1 MRAPLRYRLNR
12 LLFWRRCWWCA
23 HSGFGYWPERVEP
36 EAVCHLLSRPGKVVT
51 VAANDCC
58 SRWEAIR
65 DE

>member
-1 MRAPLRYRLNR
+1 MSQRLRHFLTL

-36 EAVCHLLSRPGKVVT
+36 EAVCRLLSRPGHIVT
-51 VAANDCC
+51 VAHNEFC